1 MLGLFQVQ
9 DPFSWYF
16 IWSIANIGRPNFS
29 GVSFSKYQGLNLL
42 IAFLVAL
49 VECKESHWQTT
60 FTIHVQ
66 EQFLHH
72 VLRSPRRCFG
82 DRCQSQWSPAA
93 KKKLDFCC
101 GTFPG
106 LPRKILNNT
115 DLLTNIVR
123 VPRFGSSIFFH
134 QTKPCSSGPVRFRW
148 MSQTQKRSCST
159 VSIRMVLYLEPLKN
173 PKIEL
178 DVWCN
183 NHFPNQ
189 ENWNHLIETISFE

>member
-1 MLGLFQVQ
+1 MQKLPGLLYAQSFPSPGPFLLILHLKHCKYRQ
-9 DPFSWYF
+9 DPIS
-16 IWSIANIGRPNFS
+16 S

-82 DRCQSQWSPAA
+82 DRCQSQWSPAE
-93 KKKLDFCC
+93 KKKPRPCC

-115 DLLTNIVR
+115 DLLTNIFR
-123 VPRFGSSIFFH
+123 VPPFGSSVFFPPKK
-134 QTKPCSSGPVRFRW
+134 TMFF
-148 MSQTQKRSCST
+148 RSCSFQVN
-159 VSIRMVLYLEPLKN
+159 VSN
-173 PKIEL
+173 PERGH
-178 DVWCN
+178 VPQFQSAWCCT
-183 NHFPNQ
+183 
-189 ENWNHLIETISFE
+189 WNP